1 VDVDYLAPAQIT
13 PANAGGRSIVR
24 FLFGS
29 FVLVAIYTW
38 SAAQTNQTVEM
49 NRMKSVD
56 HLKDFKV
63 LEFRRYAIKAGEREH
78 FAQYFE
84 SFFPDAFQQL
94 GAIAVGEF
102 FERKNNLA
110 FTWIRGFHD
119 MDDRAKINAAF
130 YYGPLWKEHKQ
141 TLNGLMTDSDNV
153 LLLRPLKADR
163 GVTILPAVDPVN
175 ESQGARGVVVAQIF
189 AVKPDSIDAFAQQAE
204 ATFSAYRA
212 IGAREAGVLVTLDAP
227 NNFPQLPVRADG
239 PYMVWLGVLEDN
251 EVLQGRFGP
260 LAERSLKTLVATGLL
275 RNEPEIVVLDPT
287 HRSRLRWLANW
298 RSEH

>member
-1 VDVDYLAPAQIT
+1 
-13 PANAGGRSIVR
+13 
-24 FLFGS
+24 
-29 FVLVAIYTW
+29 
-38 SAAQTNQTVEM
+38 M

-153 LLLRPLKADR
+153 LLLRPLRSEEHTSELQSHLNIVSRLLLEKKK
-163 GVTILPAVDPVN
+163 GTSPAVRAHTVRSMLHCFPSFLN
-175 ESQGARGVVVAQIF
+175 
-189 AVKPDSIDAFAQQAE
+189 VKRHP
-204 ATFSAYRA
+204 
-212 IGAREAGVLVTLDAP
+212 
-227 NNFPQLPVRADG
+227 LP
-239 PYMVWLGVLEDN
+239 
-251 EVLQGRFGP
+251 
-260 LAERSLKTLVATGLL
+260 
-275 RNEPEIVVLDPT
+275 
-287 HRSRLRWLANW
+287 
-298 RSEH
+298 

>member
-1 VDVDYLAPAQIT
+1 MK
-13 PANAGGRSIVR
+13 RR
-24 FLFGS
+24 KR
-29 FVLVAIYTW
+29 
-38 SAAQTNQTVEM
+38 VE
-49 NRMKSVD
+49 D
-56 HLKDFKV
+56 FKDFKV

-78 FAQYFE
+78 FAQFFE

-175 ESQGARGVVVAQIF
+175 ESQGARGVVLAQNF
-189 AVKPDSIDAFAQQAE
+189 PVKPDNTAAF
-204 ATFSAYRA
+204 
-212 IGAREAGVLVTLDAP
+212 P
-227 NNFPQLPVRADG
+227 P
-239 PYMVWLGVLEDN
+239 
-251 EVLQGRFGP
+251 
-260 LAERSLKTLVATGLL
+260 
-275 RNEPEIVVLDPT
+275 
-287 HRSRLRWLANW
+287 
-298 RSEH
+298 